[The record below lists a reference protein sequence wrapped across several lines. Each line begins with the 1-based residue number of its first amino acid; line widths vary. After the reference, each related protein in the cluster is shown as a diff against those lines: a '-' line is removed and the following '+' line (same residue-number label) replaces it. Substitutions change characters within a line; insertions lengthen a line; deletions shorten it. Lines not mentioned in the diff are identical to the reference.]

1 MSSRHHNILLVG
13 TYSSRNKG
21 DAAMQ
26 VSAARALG
34 RALQGCR
41 IVISSPFP
49 KLDRSFYADA
59 TVTGSSRR
67 RLIWGTLLLLRAL
80 TWSSCKRRLGLEVP
94 ALLNDELRQMVEAD
108 LVVDLS
114 GDMLTEDYGVHVA
127 YSHYLPILTGMALGR
142 KVALCAQSIGPFR
155 WTRGLAR
162 SILNRAALVT
172 ARDRITWDY
181 LREMG
186 VTNPALRLTADLAFL
201 LEPAPSERV
210 DEILS
215 REGVSRG
222 RRPLLGVSLSGLIQA
237 KYEARNPSARGTPFV
252 RGIASV
258 LDQVASELDCDVM
271 FVAHVTGPARSKDDR
286 RVARRVAKAM
296 RRKSWVL
303 QADYK
308 PEELKGVI
316 ARTDLFFGAR
326 MHANIAALSSG
337 VPTVA
342 IAYSHKTQGIMDS
355 VGQQARVLDIRR
367 DALEAA
373 AGLLRSTW
381 QEREQVRAT
390 LRQNVESLRVSSRE
404 NISLLLG
411 LLQGSE
417 AS

>member
-34 RALQGCR
+34 GALQDPR

-49 KLDRSFYADA
+49 KLDRDFYADA

-80 TWSSCKRRLGLEVP
+80 AWASCKRRLGVELPV
-94 ALLNDELRQMVEAD
+94 LLDDELRQMAEAD

-127 YSHYLPILTGMALGR
+127 YSHYLPILTSMALGK

-155 WTRGLAR
+155 WTRALAR
-162 SILNRAALVT
+162 RILNGADLVT

-201 LEPAPSERV
+201 LEPVPGERV

-215 REGVSRG
+215 REGVSPG

-237 KYEARNPSARGTPFV
+237 KYEARNPGAKRVPFV
-252 RGIASV
+252 RGMASV
-258 LDQVASELDCDVM
+258 LDRVASELDCDVL
-271 FVAHVTGPARSKDDR
+271 FVAHVTGPSRSKDDR
-286 RVARRVAKAM
+286 LVARRVAEVM
-296 RRKSWVL
+296 QRKSWVL

-316 ARTDLFFGAR
+316 ARTSLFFGAR

-355 VGQQARVLDIRR
+355 LGQQARVMDIRR
-367 DALEAA
+367 DDLEAGA
-373 AGLLRSTW
+373 ALLRSTW
-381 QEREQVRAT
+381 QQRERVGAE
-390 LRQNVESLRVSSRE
+390 LRENVEPLRALSRE
-404 NISLLLG
+404 NIKLLLDV
-411 LLQGSE
+411 LQRN
-417 AS
+417 